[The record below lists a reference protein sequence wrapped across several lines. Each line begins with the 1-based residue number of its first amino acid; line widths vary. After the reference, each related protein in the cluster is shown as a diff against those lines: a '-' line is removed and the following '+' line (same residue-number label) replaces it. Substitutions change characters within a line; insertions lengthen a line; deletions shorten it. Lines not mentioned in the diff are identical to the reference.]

1 MAFVGKNGSGK
12 STLIKCIMGEV
23 TDYTGTLKLGHNV
36 EVGYF
41 AQTQSAELDG
51 GYTVYET
58 IDREAQGEIRTRIN
72 DLLGAFM
79 FGGEESEKK
88 VSVLS
93 GGERG
98 RVALI
103 KLLLRPANLLILDE
117 PTNHLDIR
125 SKNVLKEAI
134 LRFTGTVI
142 IVSHDREFLDGLVS
156 RVYEFRGG
164 RVSEHIGGIYDWL
177 EKRDRE
183 DGTTPNNPRA
193 TTAMSKES
201 KPTEATSG
209 ALDYQRQKEAAR
221 ERRALERE
229 LKSLE
234 ERSEAIDSEL
244 QTLEERL
251 ADPKHATDSA
261 LFDQY
266 SQLKREQEQVLERW
280 EELSLQL
287 ES

>member
-1 MAFVGKNGSGK
+1 M
-12 STLIKCIMGEV
+12 
-23 TDYTGTLKLGHNV
+23 
-36 EVGYF
+36 
-41 AQTQSAELDG
+41 
-51 GYTVYET
+51 
-58 IDREAQGEIRTRIN
+58 
-72 DLLGAFM
+72 
-79 FGGEESEKK
+79 
-88 VSVLS
+88 
-93 GGERG
+93 
-98 RVALI
+98 
-103 KLLLRPANLLILDE
+103 
-117 PTNHLDIR
+117 
-125 SKNVLKEAI
+125 
-134 LRFTGTVI
+134 I

-156 RVYEFRGG
+156 RVYEFRAG

-183 DGTTPNNPRA
+183 DGTTPSNPRA
-193 TTAMSKES
+193 TTATSKES
-201 KPTEATSG
+201 KPAEPTSG

-234 ERSEAIDSEL
+234 ERSEAIDSDL
-244 QTLEERL
+244 QALEERL